1 MKELKYDS
9 VDAAM
14 KGLGCDT
21 GANGEMTDVPF
32 AVFETLSDWANDSNS
47 WAMEMLHFIEH
58 GLRAELEAHL
68 RETGALDTTP
78 DNNPGVNAPSRGGPE
93 TDLRLAAID
102 KLMSAAKKRRNLP
115 GWGEKA
121 TSVAS

>member
-9 VDAAM
+9 VDAAI
-14 KGLGCDT
+14 KGLGCDS

-47 WAMEMLHFIEH
+47 WAMGMLHFIDH

-68 RETGALDTTP
+68 HETGALDVTP
-78 DNNPGVNAPSRGGPE
+78 DHPDVNAPSRGGPE

-102 KLMSAAKKRRNLP
+102 KLLTAAKKRRKSNP
-115 GWGEKA
+115 QPIPTKA
-121 TSVAS
+121 A